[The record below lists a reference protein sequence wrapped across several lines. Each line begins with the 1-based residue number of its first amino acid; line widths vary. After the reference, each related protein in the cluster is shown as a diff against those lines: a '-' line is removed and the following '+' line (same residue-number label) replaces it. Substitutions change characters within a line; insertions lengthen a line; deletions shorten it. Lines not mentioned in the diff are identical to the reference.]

1 VNALRAP
8 AFFKKARKEE
18 RGGMKE
24 KATHTPEKTFSME
37 EALQEAEARLEKRV
51 RPGQVLTGK
60 VVFVGSEGVAVDIGA
75 KTEGII
81 PFNQLTEKP
90 LSDEELKGL
99 LKPGDEVRVQV
110 LKVDPETGQILL
122 SRKKVEATE
131 HWDRIQKL
139 YEKGEP
145 VTVTVKE
152 KVKGGVVAELDGVR
166 AFIPASQLDLRRIPN
181 LDAYVGQQI
190 LAKIIELNRKKGR
203 VLLSRRA
210 VLEEEQKKAKEAF
223 LKSLEPGQV
232 VEGTV
237 VDVTDFGAFVNLGPV
252 DGLVHRSEI
261 TWGRFNHPREVLHK
275 GQKVRAQVVS
285 VDPEKERVNLSI
297 KALIPDPWSTV
308 AEKYPVG
315 TRVRGKVVG
324 LTPFGV
330 FVEVEPGLEGLIHI
344 SELSWTKRPKHPS
357 EVVKEGDEVEAVVLR
372 LDPAERRLSL
382 GLKQTQPD
390 PWQQLVEK
398 YPPGTVVKGKVTG
411 VTDFGVFVELEPGM
425 EGLVHVSE
433 LDHARVENPAAL
445 FKKGDEMEVVVLN
458 IDPVEQRISLSRKRL
473 LPPPPPKAEEERP
486 RRAKGKEARGAKRKG
501 TGRREERREYEYGAV
516 AEYNLYDATA
526 VPTASASVKLGDLY
540 GDLLASL
547 GLEEEK

>member
-1 VNALRAP
+1 M
-8 AFFKKARKEE
+8 E
-18 RGGMKE
+18 E
-24 KATHTPEKTFSME
+24 KATQTPEKTFSME
-37 EALQEAEARLEKRV
+37 QALQEAEARLEKRV

-60 VVFVGSEGVAVDIGA
+60 VVLVGSEGVAVDIGA

-81 PFNQLTEKP
+81 PFNQITERP
-90 LSDEELKGL
+90 LSEEELKGF

-131 HWDRIQKL
+131 HWDRIREL

-145 VTVTVKE
+145 VAVTVKE
-152 KVKGGVVAELDGVR
+152 KVKGGVIADLRGVQ

-181 LDAYVGQQI
+181 LDQYVGREV
-190 LAKIIELNRKKGR
+190 LAKIIEFHRKKGR

-210 VLEEEQKKAKEAF
+210 VLEEEQKRAKEAF
-223 LKSLEPGQV
+223 FRGLGPGQV

-237 VDVTDFGAFVNLGPV
+237 VDVTEFGAFVNLGPV

-261 TWGRFNHPREVLHK
+261 TWGRFGHPREVLHK
-275 GQKVRAQVVS
+275 GQRVRAQVVS
-285 VDPEKERVNLSI
+285 VDPERERVNLSI
-297 KALIPDPWSTV
+297 KALIPDPWTTV
-308 AEKYPVG
+308 AERYPVG

-357 EVVKEGDEVEAVVLR
+357 EVVKEGEEVEAVVLR

-390 PWQQLVEK
+390 PWQLLVEK
-398 YPPGTVVKGKVTG
+398 YPPGTVVKGRITG

-433 LDHARVENPAAL
+433 LDHRRVENPAAL
-445 FKKGDEMEVVVLN
+445 FKKGEQMEVVVLH

-473 LPPPPPKAEEERP
+473 LPPPPPKEERP
-486 RRAKGKEARGAKRKG
+486 RRAKGKEGRPSGKRKPAP
-501 TGRREERREYEYGAV
+501 RREERREYEYGAV
-516 AEYNLYDATA
+516 AEYNLYDASA
-526 VPTASASVKLGDLY
+526 VPAATASVKLGDLY

-547 GLEEEK
+547 GLEEEKQR

>member
-1 VNALRAP
+1 VSAPRAS
-8 AFFKKARKEE
+8 AFFKKACKEE
-18 RGGMKE
+18 RGGMEE
-24 KATHTPEKTFSME
+24 KATQTPEKTFSME

-60 VVFVGSEGVAVDIGA
+60 VVLVGSEGVAVDIGA

-131 HWDRIQKL
+131 HWDRIQEL

-181 LDAYVGQQI
+181 LDAYVGQQ
-190 LAKIIELNRKKGR
+190 LLVKIIEFHRKKGR

-324 LTPFGV
+324 LTPFGA

-433 LDHARVENPAAL
+433 LDHIRVENPAAL

-473 LPPPPPKAEEERP
+473 LPPPPPKAEERP
-486 RRAKGKEARGAKRKG
+486 RRAKGKEARGAKRKPK
-501 TGRREERREYEYGAV
+501 GRREERREYEYGAV